1 MRDLL
6 VEYAKKLKL
15 GREFLEDF
23 EDIPFTTK
31 EEYLLKVLGTA
42 VGYQQ
47 INRKNRLLKQ
57 AKFEVYKS
65 LEGYDFSNVQIPETL
80 NIEGLEAGDFI
91 DKRENLIF
99 YGPVGTG
106 KTHLATSLGI
116 EACNRGRKVRFF
128 KVSTLVNEL
137 IEAYEKGELRRYT
150 NSLNKYDMLICDEW
164 GYIPISLKGAEL
176 LFQVIADCYER
187 KSLIITTN
195 LEFGKWISIFMDKK
209 LTSAIIDR
217 VIHHGHVVYFT
228 GDSYRIKNSTINS
241 I

>member
-1 MRDLL
+1 MKELL
-6 VEYAKKLKL
+6 VEYTKKLKL
-15 GREFLEDF
+15 GQEFLEDF

-31 EEYLLKVLGTA
+31 EEYLAKVLES
-42 VGYQQ
+42 VVSYQQ

-57 AKFEVYKS
+57 ARFDVYKS
-65 LEGYDFSNVQIPETL
+65 LEGYDFTNVQIPETL
-80 NIEGLEAGDFI
+80 TLQGLEAGDFI
-91 DKRENLIF
+91 EKKENLIF

-150 NSLNKYDMLICDEW
+150 NALNKYDMLICDEW
-164 GYIPISLKGAEL
+164 GYIPISLKGSEL

-217 VIHHGHVVYFT
+217 IIHHGHVVYFT